1 MDSVGVRHN
10 DVLESL
16 VGILSDM
23 IADWGLD
30 LPNGIRPDTRLVADL
45 EFTSVDIIHL
55 IVAIEEQYHRP
66 SMGFQELLI
75 QDNRYVDELSVQ
87 QLTTFVADKLS
98 GARP

>member
-1 MDSVGVRHN
+1 MRHS
-10 DVLESL
+10 DVVESL

-23 IADWGLD
+23 TADWGLD
-30 LPNGIRPDTRLVADL
+30 LPNGIGPDTRLVAEL

-55 IVAIEEQYHRP
+55 IVAIEEQYQRP

-87 QLTTFVADKLS
+87 QLADFVADKLS
-98 GARP
+98 GARS